1 MMAKVRDP
9 LDETFRV
16 AHMAKLTAA
25 WSAADADQDGLLNP
39 AEWRVY
45 VDSSRKTRAEEGQFV
60 GAAPMYDEF
69 YN

>member
-1 MMAKVRDP
+1 MAMIRNP
-9 LDETFRV
+9 LDATFRE

-25 WSAADADQDGLLNP
+25 WNAADADQDGLLNP

-45 VDSSRKTRAEEGQFV
+45 VDSSRKTRGEEGQFV
-60 GAAPMYDEF
+60 GAAPKYDEF

>member
-1 MMAKVRDP
+1 MMAKNRNP
-9 LDETFRV
+9 LDDTFRN
-16 AHMAKLTAA
+16 AQMAKLAAA

>member
-1 MMAKVRDP
+1 MMAKNRNP
-9 LDETFRV
+9 LDDTFRN
-16 AHMAKLTAA
+16 ASMAKLAAA

-45 VDSSRKTRAEEGQFV
+45 VDSSRKTRAEEGHFV